1 MKRILGFCIIR
12 SPSKTTAGLQWSNKG
27 DCRAKHSIR
36 WFSMRSVFN
45 IMFLCWNLTTW
56 FRLRANCALPVEFVF
71 FLTGC
76 EWRRKAWYPKETW
89 RSTKMSFF
97 GCFGCD
103 IGFEMQSDHLYMYKP
118 MFIFTYIYAYLFIHA
133 AVFPYIV
140 YCIHVCSMAC
150 HACIY
155 AAMLFPFVP
164 CCPVACLMFDDISH
178 HEGSCPSWFD
188 HLHNVFVKL
197 CIQLHIDARKNQ

>member
-71 FLTGC
+71 F
-76 EWRRKAWYPKETW
+76 WRVASGEGKRGTPRRLEDPQRWAFLDVLDATLVLRCKVIIYTCTNPCLY
-89 RSTKMSFF
+89 SHIYIYVYF
-97 GCFGCD
+97 
-103 IGFEMQSDHLYMYKP
+103 LYMQQYSHTLYTVYMCAVWLVMP
-118 MFIFTYIYAYLFIHA
+118 VSLLLCCSHLFHA
-133 AVFPYIV
+133 GQSPA
-140 YCIHVCSMAC
+140 
-150 HACIY
+150 
-155 AAMLFPFVP
+155 
-164 CCPVACLMFDDISH
+164 
-178 HEGSCPSWFD
+178 
-188 HLHNVFVKL
+188 
-197 CIQLHIDARKNQ
+197 